1 MSHKLD
7 IDFDIDNYNIE
18 EIIAITNMEYL
29 PLNRGKIIEQIST
42 LKEKFSEYPKPD
54 YLFFF
59 SIEAT
64 LRCSGERDVE

>member
-42 LKEKFSEYPKPD
+42 LMEKFSEYP
-54 YLFFF
+54 
-59 SIEAT
+59 
-64 LRCSGERDVE
+64 